1 MLFFWDFLFLPLPFV
16 FQNRYQQ
23 LPADF
28 GSRGF
33 FAARAPY
40 IQYHCSRLRAMTDD
54 EIEAFLDTSFQCHQS
69 VGSFIDWSSVEIDWL
84 RRVARGLGGYR
95 VAEIGVRLRTVM
107 AEVTRV
113 VKAWDACAKGLPDL
127 LLVRA
132 GPAREMPSVLLA
144 EVKGARDRLSDAQ
157 SWWLGEFEACGV
169 NVEVLRV
176 SAERNTGDTQLV
188 GARWLRKV
196 AAGRVEREGVE
207 SVKEEVVKPVKEGV
221 KEERAM
227 KEEKE
232 GIEETVKE
240 EKETMKPVKEEV
252 KEAVKETKQPY
263 NTTKQPI
270 NTTNQPINTTT
281 QSITQ
286 SINTTT
292 KQPTLQPAPLP
303 PAQPIFHPQDEIIDI
318 CSSSSSSGD
327 VVAVSTPTFE
337 PVRIKREEPVVATP
351 PSSQETPRRAGRKRQ
366 TRTPSCDIKVFFS
379 KRFHF
384 RVCEETNQ
392 LK

>member
-1 MLFFWDFLFLPLPFV
+1 M
-16 FQNRYQQ
+16 
-23 LPADF
+23 
-28 GSRGF
+28 
-33 FAARAPY
+33 
-40 IQYHCSRLRAMTDD
+40 
-54 EIEAFLDTSFQCHQS
+54 
-69 VGSFIDWSSVEIDWL
+69 
-84 RRVARGLGGYR
+84 
-95 VAEIGVRLRTVM
+95 
-107 AEVTRV
+107 
-113 VKAWDACAKGLPDL
+113 KAWDCCAKGLPDL
-127 LLVRA
+127 VLVGA

-196 AAGRVEREGVE
+196 AAGSVEREGVE

-281 QSITQ
+281 
-286 SINTTT
+286 

-351 PSSQETPRRAGRKRQ
+351 PSSQEMPRRAGRKRQ